1 MHIAYFGKKR
11 PKVVM
16 IDKGQG
22 EQPVKLTFDPFK
34 AIDVPDDIGA
44 QLLENAPDIFK
55 RTDSRKPLDPVKA
68 STNGYVG
75 DVHASEIPDL
85 QKQRESD
92 VKAEEGKEI
101 DQIIEEAAKKADGDQ
116 APAVKKP
123 GKRGRRIIPQ

>member
-1 MHIAYFGKKR
+1 MQIAYFGKKR

-16 IDKGQG
+16 IDKGPG

-34 AIDVPDDIGA
+34 AIDVPDEIGA

-55 RTDSRKPLDPVKA
+55 RTDSRRPLAPVKA

-85 QKQRESD
+85 QRQRESD

-101 DQIIEEAAKKADGDQ
+101 DQIIEEAAKKPDLEADPTRRTG
-116 APAVKKP
+116 KK
-123 GKRGRRIIPQ
+123 GKRIIPA